1 MPHPAAEV
9 SFEIDERIY
18 PLEAVQN
25 AAYVFTDR
33 AYVRVEPA
41 GEGRLSVVLA
51 FKPSCVEAVRT
62 EVKGE
67 FDNELVHQALRLRVS
82 EANRKIREF
91 IVTKALVS
99 AQPSAATDAAAAE
112 AGAASAQSC
121 PECAA
126 APGAQAGPPAPPPI
140 DEALE
145 KEIDRLLAEI
155 ESGDGAADPLG
166 VAVPWEEKFGSKAKE
181 AAGAAKTKPVVKAAK
196 TKSAV
201 KAKSSAKAKAKGR

>member
-1 MPHPAAEV
+1 MGGQSVETAY
-9 SFEIDERIY
+9 EIDERIY

-25 AAYVFTDR
+25 AVYAFTDR
-33 AYVRVEPA
+33 AFIAIESA
-41 GEGRLSVVLA
+41 GPGRLKVVMSP
-51 FKPSCVEAVRT
+51 KPTVPVSDAL
-62 EVKGE
+62 KGE

-99 AQPSAATDAAAAE
+99 AQPAPAACDGDGAPAPAPADA
-112 AGAASAQSC
+112 C
-121 PECAA
+121 PDCAA
-126 APGAQAGPPAPPPI
+126 DARAPQGEPPPAQI

-166 VAVPWEEKFGSKAKE
+166 VAVPWEEKFGSKAKP
-181 AAGAAKTKPVVKAAK
+181 AAGPKAKPAKAAK
-196 TKSAV
+196 PKPAP
-201 KAKSSAKAKAKGR
+201 KAKPGAKAKGR

>member
-1 MPHPAAEV
+1 MSTSATDA

-41 GEGRLSVVLA
+41 GAGRLSVLMT
-51 FKPSCVEAVRT
+51 FKPSSAAAARDEAR
-62 EVKGE
+62 GE
-67 FDNELVHQALRLRVS
+67 FDNELVYQALRLRVS

-99 AQPSAATDAAAAE
+99 AQPTETVVAAAAE
-112 AGAASAQSC
+112 AACAECSATPDAQS
-121 PECAA
+121 
-126 APGAQAGPPAPPPI
+126 GAPAPAQI

-166 VAVPWEEKFGSKAKE
+166 VAVPWEEKFGPKAKE
-181 AAGAAKTKPVVKAAK
+181 AAKTKEPVK
-196 TKSAV
+196 TV
-201 KAKSSAKAKAKGR
+201 KAKAAPKTKAPAKAKAR

>member
-1 MPHPAAEV
+1 MSQPAAEA

-25 AAYVFTDR
+25 AAYAFTDR

-41 GEGRLSVVLA
+41 GTGRLSVVLA
-51 FKPSCVEAVRT
+51 FKDSCAPAVRD
-62 EVKGE
+62 EVRGE

-82 EANRKIREF
+82 AANQKIREF

-99 AQPSAATDAAAAE
+99 AQPAAASVEAASDAA
-112 AGAASAQSC
+112 C
-121 PECAA
+121 PECAQ
-126 APGAQAGPPAPPPI
+126 APSAPEGAPAQI

-155 ESGDGAADPLG
+155 ESGDGAGDPLG
-166 VAVPWEEKFGSKAKE
+166 VAVPWEEKFGTKAKE
-181 AAGAAKTKPVVKAAK
+181 TDASKEPVKAAK
-196 TKSAV
+196 PKAAPKKKSA
-201 KAKSSAKAKAKGR
+201 AKAKGR